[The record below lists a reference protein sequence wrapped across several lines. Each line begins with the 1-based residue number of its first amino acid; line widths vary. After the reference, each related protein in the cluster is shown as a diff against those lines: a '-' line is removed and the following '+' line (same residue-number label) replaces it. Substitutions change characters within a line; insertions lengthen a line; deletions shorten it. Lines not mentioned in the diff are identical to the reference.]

1 MPDSHALALPF
12 RSRWW
17 RLAQVFLSAGLIAW
31 VLSGLGTDG
40 LLEVRRL
47 SPGRLVLAL
56 FLFSLSQVFGGV
68 RLWLLLRR
76 QGSTIGCSTVMR
88 LTWVGLFAS
97 NFLPST
103 IGGDVTKGALLI
115 RSGLRGKVII
125 AALVMDRLVN
135 MATMVCLTVGCVIA
149 GRLGMLLTTG
159 HAGLLPEGLGF
170 AMLFPRPLARL
181 WRADGP
187 IGTANLRGLAREY
200 VAIARQ
206 WLTWPAGLALAVLLS
221 GASVMSAVLGQFLLL
236 RDLGIGLGLLEFTA
250 ISGLVYVITL
260 VPVSLNG
267 IGVREAGLV
276 FLLVVL
282 GADRDAA
289 TVLAVLARLLM
300 VATSVPGA
308 FAMISL
314 RTH

>member
-1 MPDSHALALPF
+1 LLF

-17 RLAQVFLSAGLIAW
+17 RLTQIFLSAGLIAW
-31 VLSGLGTDG
+31 VLSGLGTDA

-56 FLFSLSQVFGGV
+56 VLFSLSQVFGGV

-88 LTWVGLFAS
+88 LTWIGLFAS

-103 IGGDVTKGALLI
+103 IGGDVAKGALLI
-115 RSGLRGKVII
+115 RSGLRGKVTI

-135 MATMVCLTVGCVIA
+135 MATMVGLTVGCVVA
-149 GRLGMLLTTG
+149 GRLGMLLIGG
-159 HAGLLPEGLGF
+159 HAGVPPEGLGF
-170 AMLFPRPLARL
+170 AILFPWPLARL
-181 WRADGP
+181 RRTGRS
-187 IGTANLRGLAREY
+187 IGTTYLRGLVREY
-200 VAIARQ
+200 VGIARQ
-206 WLTWPAGLALAVLLS
+206 WLNWPTGLALAVLLS

-236 RDLGIGLGLLEFTA
+236 RDLGIALELLEFTA
-250 ISGLVYVITL
+250 ISGLVYLITL

-276 FLLVVL
+276 FLLVAL

-300 VATSVPGA
+300 VATSIPGG

-314 RTH
+314 STE

>member
-1 MPDSHALALPF
+1 MPDSHALAAPF

-17 RLAQVFLSAGLIAW
+17 RLAQLFLSAGLIAW
-31 VLSGLGTDG
+31 VLSGLGTAG

-56 FLFSLSQVFGGV
+56 FLLSLSQVFGGV

-88 LTWVGLFAS
+88 LTWIGLFAS

-135 MATMVCLTVGCVIA
+135 MATMVGLTVGCVIA
-149 GRLGMLLTTG
+149 GGLGMLLTAG
-159 HAGLLPEGLGF
+159 HAGLLPGLGF

-181 WRADGP
+181 WRADGL
-187 IGTANLRGLAREY
+187 IGTAYLRDLAREY
-200 VAIARQ
+200 IAIARQ

-250 ISGLVYVITL
+250 VIGLVYVITL

-276 FLLVVL
+276 LLLVVL